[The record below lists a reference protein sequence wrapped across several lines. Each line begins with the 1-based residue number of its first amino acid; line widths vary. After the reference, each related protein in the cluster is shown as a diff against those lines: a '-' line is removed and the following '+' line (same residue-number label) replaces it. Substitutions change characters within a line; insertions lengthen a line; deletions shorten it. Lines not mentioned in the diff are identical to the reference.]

1 VNPLALYLVLL
12 KATLTTFSGL
22 ASIPVL
28 RTDLVLHRHVLTD
41 QQLNIAVVVTRA
53 TPGPAGLYI
62 VSVGYFVAGIP
73 GAIAAWAAMA
83 TPALVILPLI
93 HYAGRRAEHPR
104 VQGAIQSVVLA
115 SAGLLWATAVPL
127 ARQAVTDAMT
137 GVIVLLSTAI
147 LLTRRVDSLWV
158 VLGAALAYLAAAS
171 AHLVSGL

>member
-1 VNPLALYLVLL
+1 MNPLVLYLVLL

-28 RTDLVLHRHVLTD
+28 RAALVLHRHVLTD
-41 QQLNIAVVVTRA
+41 QQLNVAVVVTRA

-104 VQGAIQSVVLA
+104 VQVRFNRWCSPAPAYSGQ
-115 SAGLLWATAVPL
+115 LLFRW
-127 ARQAVTDAMT
+127 R
-137 GVIVLLSTAI
+137 GKLSPM
-147 LLTRRVDSLWV
+147 
-158 VLGAALAYLAAAS
+158 G
-171 AHLVSGL
+171 